1 MKFTATKLIA
11 IELTNEEKEALE
23 IAHDVLANFNNRAV
37 TSFEEELYQSPLFG
51 DIVDLEEI
59 PRVLGIIDF
68 FRNNPIVHAIERE

>member
-23 IAHDVLANFNNRAV
+23 IAYDVLANFNNRAA
-37 TSFEEELYQSPLFG
+37 TSFEEELYQSPIYG

-68 FRNNPIVHAIERE
+68 FRNNSIVHAIERE

>member
-23 IAHDVLANFNNRAV
+23 IVHDVLANFHNNAAI
-37 TSFEEELYQSPLFG
+37 SFEEKLYQAPIYG

-68 FRNNPIVHAIERE
+68 FRDNPIVHAIEKE

>member
-37 TSFEEELYQSPLFG
+37 TSFEEELYQSPIFV